1 MKRYSVVLTAAL
13 AAALAATPLFASG
26 EDEGTGDGSGGA
38 MMALEAVG
46 GTPYVD
52 YYWPKF
58 TGWKVIS

>member
-26 EDEGTGDGSGGA
+26 EGEGTGDGSGGA